1 MAKQSKSKKPE
12 SFGKGKVTP
21 IQIAFIVDR
30 YLCDN
35 NFTETR
41 KSFRIE
47 ASSFIANS
55 PINEVPKSLMS
66 LGEMLDEYICLK
78 EQKVM
83 LDQERVYMEQEKNR
97 VQMFLN
103 GVQNVMNVYNAS
115 KNISLTNVAMPN
127 AKSVAVPQQKIGVP
141 SASAAAATST
151 STQNTSNM
159 LSVPQS
165 NNTNVEN
172 GNYSTPMISVSDR
185 KRKDTRTVDAPSVAK
200 RSRGRAS
207 STSRKVPVLGQN
219 TLPQS
224 NNAVNNQVVYH
235 PSSATQSSAANFVP
249 SGSQVQGSSVVKC
262 LFNQPQKSIPTN
274 SQVPKTPPRAN
285 SSHSDANISPPEVTQ
300 VPPSNAETTST
311 CYTVISTK
319 RVMVSPAKQMAYIES
334 SHCISPV
341 KTNSDKAFK
350 REHVRSRLNF
360 DSSDMPQRLDS
371 DKSLPNE
378 ISTTESNNE
387 VQLYDIDFPNFDA
400 LSMDFSFAE
409 MLNDLDF
416 SCEGLDFSCDP
427 TPSHSNDNQVISEQP
442 STSAEALSEK
452 NMNIQ
457 GTDSLTAMASVI
469 RNVTILSPEKK
480 HQSCLDQENC

>member
-1 MAKQSKSKKPE
+1 MAKQSKSKKNE

-47 ASSFIANS
+47 ASSLIANS
-55 PINEVPKSLMS
+55 PISEVPKSLMS
-66 LGEMLDEYICLK
+66 LGEMLHEYICLK

-97 VQMFLN
+97 VQMFLH

-127 AKSVAVPQQKIGVP
+127 GNSVAVPQQKIGVP
-141 SASAAAATST
+141 SAPVTATATT

-165 NNTNVEN
+165 NNTNAEN
-172 GNYSTPMISVSDR
+172 GNFSTPMISVSDR

-200 RSRGRAS
+200 RARGRPS
-207 STSRKVPVLGQN
+207 CTSRKVPVLGQN

-224 NNAVNNQVVYH
+224 NSVVNNQEVYY
-235 PSSATQSSAANFVP
+235 PSSVTQSSAANFIP

-262 LFNQPQKSIPTN
+262 LFNQPQKSIPSN

-285 SSHSDANISPPEVTQ
+285 SSHSDTNISPPEVTQ

-341 KTNSDKAFK
+341 KPNSDKAIK

-371 DKSLPNE
+371 DKSLTNE
-378 ISTTESNNE
+378 ISTTESN
-387 VQLYDIDFPNFDA
+387 LYDIDFPNFDA

-427 TPSHSNDNQVISEQP
+427 TPCHSNDNQVISDQP
-442 STSAEALSEK
+442 STMAEALSEK
-452 NMNIQ
+452 DMNIQ
-457 GTDSLTAMASVI
+457 GTDSLTASASDT
-469 RNVTILSPEKK
+469 RNITILSPEKK
-480 HQSCLDQENC
+480 HQSCSDQENC